1 MGAAIVLGVVFVFLV
16 VILAGLLR
24 GLDWD
29 ALRRDPGG
37 PLSIAGVRGI
47 VGGGFLVGL
56 AYGLLVG
63 GQSGAETWRWL
74 SRGVVDGLVVAC
86 AGAFY
91 IGYQQRKRARSEA
104 RVRDGASGVDGP
116 LDEGADSLRQDP
128 PVSPPG
134 AAPPP
139 SVTSADV
146 TAMPDRGGPPAAGD
160 AGDSP
165 DRQDSQSAGDP
176 EDSRAGAALDT
187 EGGGSA
193 APPEAPVERRDR

>member
-24 GLDWD
+24 GLEWD
-29 ALRRDPGG
+29 ELRRDPSA
-37 PLSIAGVRGI
+37 PLSVSGVRGI

-91 IGYQQRKRARSEA
+91 VGHQQRKRIRTERMRTEWPPRSVEIEDATAADTGPEDTELEA
-104 RVRDGASGVDGP
+104 DLAVPRSAGTANA
-116 LDEGADSLRQDP
+116 LDS
-128 PVSPPG
+128 G
-134 AAPPP
+134 AA
-139 SVTSADV
+139 D
-146 TAMPDRGGPPAAGD
+146 D
-160 AGDSP
+160 A
-165 DRQDSQSAGDP
+165 
-176 EDSRAGAALDT
+176 
-187 EGGGSA
+187 EGGT
-193 APPEAPVERRDR
+193 RTT

>member
-29 ALRRDPGG
+29 DLRSDPSG
-37 PLSIAGVRGI
+37 PLSVAGVRGI

-91 IGYQQRKRARSEA
+91 IGFQQRKRARA
-104 RVRDGASGVDGP
+104 GVQ
-116 LDEGADSLRQDP
+116 R
-128 PVSPPG
+128 
-134 AAPPP
+134 
-139 SVTSADV
+139 
-146 TAMPDRGGPPAAGD
+146 
-160 AGDSP
+160 
-165 DRQDSQSAGDP
+165 
-176 EDSRAGAALDT
+176 AALDSESAESAAEGSSRADPVGAESVEDSSTGT
-187 EGGGSA
+187 EGGG
-193 APPEAPVERRDR
+193 RIT